1 MTNFVSLGQLTDKSQ
16 TSKSTVVNRLSWSI
30 GAKYVSF
37 PSGKGKYLLSGQGKT
52 QI

>member
-16 TSKSTVVNRLSWSI
+16 TSKSTVVNRILWSI

-37 PSGKGKYLLSGQGKT
+37 PQEEGSTYY
-52 QI
+52 